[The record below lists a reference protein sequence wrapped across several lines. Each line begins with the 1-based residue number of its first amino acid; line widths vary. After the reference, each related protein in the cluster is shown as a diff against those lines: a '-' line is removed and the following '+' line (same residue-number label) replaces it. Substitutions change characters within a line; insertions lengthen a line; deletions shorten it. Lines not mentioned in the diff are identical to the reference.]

1 MDGLYDAKSDQIG
14 ICMYQS
20 DLITLALYTAAAVD
34 EDRRTGHTSA
44 SEVSKEAKCIIHSG
58 ATVFGSEGLKAN
70 RSVHA
75 ASLIGNI
82 VWGRVV

>member
-1 MDGLYDAKSDQIG
+1 M
-14 ICMYQS
+14 
-20 DLITLALYTAAAVD
+20 D